1 MFVIAVKF
9 GKTVRYNHEIILIKP
24 LSLVLAFE
32 QIDENGN
39 SWRSG
44 AKIEKKYL
52 KQWFIKSTYFTK
64 VI

>member
-1 MFVIAVKF
+1 
-9 GKTVRYNHEIILIKP
+9 LIKP